1 VVNIK
6 VRAPLKL
13 HNGLTGKYHAIWGH
27 VKNYGENI
35 ILAFKKDFGDI
46 IITGVFAISF
56 IRAFHSC

>member
-1 VVNIK
+1 MRNLIFRVIIGIF
-6 VRAPLKL
+6 L
-13 HNGLTGKYHAIWGH
+13 GH

-46 IITGVFAISF
+46 IVTGVFAISF

>member
-1 VVNIK
+1 MQ
-6 VRAPLKL
+6 VRRFGVYSVLL
-13 HNGLTGKYHAIWGH
+13 GH

-56 IRAFHSC
+56 IRVFHSC